1 MAHPLFANFSAGRF
15 SGGSGR
21 SQPPQRP
28 LPGEGP
34 NRSGLHAVASLLVR
48 ALGDRA
54 MEFLGTPQSEAA
66 AEQLIT
72 DALRR
77 LRPEL
82 FPASR
87 TQPEPERPTPGAT
100 RSGTGGGPQAN
111 LIRIGGRI
119 LNIPPDDALLTGE
132 MVPVTSSNVHSIGY
146 DFNRDDPVKG
156 TLKVRFLQSDRKGNS
171 RSKVPGP
178 LYQYFDVHPFIF
190 MAMRESASKGK
201 FVWDKLRIRGT
212 VSGHRYNY
220 RLAGVAQGY
229 VPRQASLRSQ
239 AQEWFMQR
247 SIRVGD
253 RVLRSQLP
261 TQLVRTLDARKHHEI
276 LISGAPYR
284 GSPVRGQPFRG
295 R

>member
-21 SQPPQRP
+21 RQPPQRP
-28 LPGEGP
+28 ATGEGP

-82 FPASR
+82 FPAER
-87 TQPEPERPTPGAT
+87 TQPEPVRPTPGAT
-100 RSGTGGGPQAN
+100 RSGAGPRAN

-146 DFNRDDPVKG
+146 DFNREDPVKG
-156 TLKVRFLQSDRKGNS
+156 TLKVRFLQRDQKGGS

-190 MAMRESASKGK
+190 MAMRDAASKGK

-239 AQEWFMQR
+239 AQEWFVQR

-261 TQLVRTLDARKHHEI
+261 TQLVRTLDTRKHHEI